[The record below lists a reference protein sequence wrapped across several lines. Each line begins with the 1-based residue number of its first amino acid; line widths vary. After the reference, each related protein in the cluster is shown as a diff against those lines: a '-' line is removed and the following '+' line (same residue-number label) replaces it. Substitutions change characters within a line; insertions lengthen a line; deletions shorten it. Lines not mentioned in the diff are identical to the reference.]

1 MYYVSLVGNTYD
13 NLNNTTNALQ
23 VTYAGGVVGIWQYD
37 KTGLWHRNRVD
48 TDTTNDPWIRNAGTG
63 DWSIEKSCLP
73 SYNPGN
79 Y

>member
-1 MYYVSLVGNTYD
+1 MYYMTIVGDVLDNT
-13 NLNNTTNALQ
+13 NNITNGIQ

-48 TDTTNDPWIRNAGTG
+48 MDTTNDPWIRNAGTYN
-63 DWSIEKSCLP
+63 WTIEKSCLP